1 MSTSTH
7 PVAPEEVM
15 AFLDGELSADR
26 AQSVSAHIEQCA
38 ECRDVSDSFRN
49 ASITLASWTVAAIP
63 TQAEG
68 RVKVAS
74 QNTPSVTS
82 ATDLRGLPSSKR
94 WAWKQG
100 MLVFGVSAAV
110 LVLLFAIATPN
121 LLRSR
126 MAANEASAVGSL
138 RSLNTAAATYVDSYG
153 HFPRSL
159 ENFGSSPNGV
169 ASEDGAGLIDDVLAK
184 GGRKSGYLFTYRAVP
199 GFGTSDKGGYRIT
212 ADPLAPRQSGQRH
225 FSTNQT
231 GTIFADGFSLD
242 DLRTPEKLSI
252 NVGPDGQVLA
262 NDVESAPMIARRAE
276 LKVLVEK
283 LEDARHAMDRIL
295 AEHKGYVAQLSASA
309 ESGSARVV
317 IASLRVPA
325 DRLDICLAE
334 LKKLGHVTEES
345 QAGEEVTQ
353 QHVDLAARLKNSRNT
368 EERLSGVLQQR
379 SGPVKEVL
387 EVEKESARVRGEI
400 EQMEAE
406 QQNLE
411 HRVSFATIDLKLA
424 EEYKA
429 QLTSPAPSVGM
440 QLRNAIVN
448 GFRNAC
454 ESLLGI
460 ILFFA
465 EAGPTLLL
473 WLAILFIPARLL
485 WRRYQRA
492 YVMSGSSLGA

>member
-1 MSTSTH
+1 MSTTTH
-7 PVAPEEVM
+7 PFSPEEVM
-15 AFLDGELSADR
+15 AFLDGELTAER
-26 AQSVSAHIEQCA
+26 AKFLSSHIGECA
-38 ECRDVSDSFRN
+38 ECS
-49 ASITLASWTVAAIP
+49 TLAAGLRGFSRQMTSWQVEVVPERIN
-63 TQAEG
+63 G
-68 RVKVAS
+68 RVEAAAENYTRIAPTLGNVNQRRRPTLRFAV
-74 QNTPSVTS
+74 QVGS
-82 ATDLRGLPSSKR
+82 AIG
-94 WAWKQG
+94 
-100 MLVFGVSAAV
+100 AV
-110 LVLLFAIATPN
+110 LLVMALAIPN

-138 RSLNTAAATYVDSYG
+138 RTLNTAAVTYLSTYG
-153 HFPRSL
+153 HFPPTLRS
-159 ENFGSSPNGV
+159 FGPPSSGE
-169 ASEDGAGLIDDVLAK
+169 ATEDAAGLIDPTLAT
-184 GGRKSGYLFTYRAVP
+184 GRKSGYLFTYRAVP
-199 GFGTSDKGGYRIT
+199 GFGTNNKGGYRIT
-212 ADPLAPRQSGQRH
+212 ADPLDPRQGGQRH

-242 DLRTPEKLSI
+242 DLRTPEESSH
-252 NVGPDGQVLA
+252 GGSAEGQTRV
-262 NDVESAPMIARRAE
+262 NDADSAPMIARRAE

-283 LEDARHAMDRIL
+283 LEDARQAMDRIL
-295 AEHKGYVAQLSASA
+295 AKHKGYVAQLSASA
-309 ESGSARVV
+309 EGGSERTVA
-317 IASLRVPA
+317 ASLRVPA
-325 DRLDICLAE
+325 DQLDACLAE
-334 LKKLGHVTEES
+334 LKKLGRVIQES

-353 QHVDLAARLKNSRNT
+353 QHVDLVARLKNSRNT
-368 EERLSGVLQQR
+368 EARLSGVLEQR
-379 SGPVKEVL
+379 SGPVKEIL

-429 QLTSPAPSVGM
+429 QLTSPAPSAGM

-448 GFRNAC
+448 GFRNAS

-473 WLAILFIPARLL
+473 WLAILFIPARLI

-492 YVMSGSSLGA
+492 YAMSGSS